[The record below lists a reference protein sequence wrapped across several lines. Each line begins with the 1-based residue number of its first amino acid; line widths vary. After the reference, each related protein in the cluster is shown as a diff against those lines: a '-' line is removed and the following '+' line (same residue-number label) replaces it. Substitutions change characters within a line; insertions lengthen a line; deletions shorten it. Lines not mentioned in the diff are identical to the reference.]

1 VADDRID
8 VLVVDDH
15 LVVREGLRHMLEH
28 SDDGG
33 IVVREAASVAAAMQ
47 VVAEHVPDVALVD
60 VVLPDG
66 DGIQLC
72 RDLRSEHPELA
83 CLVLTSLQDERTLL
97 AAAMAGAVGFLRKDV
112 GRQEMLEAVRS
123 AARGDVLLDDET
135 MTAALNRLRTEVD
148 EDPVLLEL
156 TPQEHRVF
164 ELIGQGLS
172 NRQIG
177 EQLFL
182 SEKTVKNYVSRVL
195 AKLHM
200 DRRTEVA
207 VLSARL
213 AERRSR
219 PSRGV

>member
-1 VADDRID
+1 
-8 VLVVDDH
+8 
-15 LVVREGLRHMLEH
+15 MLEA
-28 SDDGG
+28 SGPNG
-33 IVVREAASVAAAMQ
+33 IDVREAGTAAEAMEAAASQ
-47 VVAEHVPDVALVD
+47 PPDVALVD

-72 RDLRSEHPELA
+72 RDLQSEHPEVA
-83 CLVLTSLQDERTLL
+83 CLILTSLQDERTLL
-97 AAAMAGAVGFLRKDV
+97 AAAMAGAKGFLRKDV
-112 GRQEMLEAVRS
+112 GRQEILEAVRMV
-123 AARGDVLLDDET
+123 AAGESLLDDRS
-135 MTAALNRLRTEVD
+135 MTAALERLRVEGD
-148 EDPVLLEL
+148 EDPVLAEL
-156 TPQEHRVF
+156 TPQERRVF

-219 PSRGV
+219 GGPRSS